1 MDILD
6 IEIIRAWSV
15 WIPGYGPFGDHTE
28 EPDVFE
34 VKIEEIENGRIIPVG
49 LCSTLFRARNQGE
62 SRKDI

>member
-34 VKIEEIENGRIIPVG
+34 VQIEEIENGRNIPAASPHPLQSKV
-49 LCSTLFRARNQGE
+49 
-62 SRKDI
+62 SRRK